1 MERNNHMKVKE
12 LRDTL
17 KDKDVKLVNEAFVEV
32 YKMLLI

>member
-1 MERNNHMKVKE
+1 MKVKE

-17 KDKDVKLVNEAFVEV
+17 KDKDVKLVNEASVEV

>member
-1 MERNNHMKVKE
+1 MKVKE

-17 KDKDVKLVNEAFVEV
+17 KDKDVKLANEAFVEV